1 MAPRRRG
8 PGRPKGMSK
17 PETFTLRIETEL
29 LQEARRVA
37 RDRGM
42 KVSALIREGLLN
54 IVGGRR
60 PRPRRSKTSRS

>member
-1 MAPRRRG
+1 
-8 PGRPKGMSK
+8 MSK